1 MPATFMFHPSEIIPG
16 SCVNNNNNDNNAIF
30 CLQNAIISIA
40 KVEEAYK
47 CENRSKGVIEE
58 AIQFLS
64 FDELDGTDASEDV
77 DENRLL
83 PAMNKLWPYLIIC
96 LRNKVSVVCFVTS
109 DSFPLCK
116 TISCLFSVVLL
127 VSLFPP

>member
-16 SCVNNNNNDNNAIF
+16 SCGNNNNNDNNAIF
-30 CLQNAIISIA
+30 CLQNAIISIT

-64 FDELDGTDASEDV
+64 FDELDGTDATEDV